1 MGHFLKANQFGF
13 LSGNG
18 LDYGGV
24 GLLARSIVEID
35 IPGHEFDAFGYG
47 ISAEAEKQ
55 GEK

>member
-13 LSGNG
+13 LLSNG

-24 GLLARSIVEID
+24 ALRAGSIVEID
-35 IPGHEFDAFGYG
+35 IPGHEFDAFGHG